1 MAASA
6 ALAAAVALSAA
17 SQPCVVLKNAAAPGV
32 CMPAIGVGTG
42 GYAGT
47 NPFYGSWPENWNEC
61 IEDPTCAAP
70 DPPGA
75 AGNSF
80 CQSAISTWLTLG
92 GRRID
97 TSASYR
103 NQRGVGQAINAHRR
117 VNRSDVFVTSK
128 VGPYLAMG
136 YDEVKAQ
143 VASMLDAGG
152 LGSYVDLVLV
162 RYYLSQRG
170 EFCIFALSLAPLP
183 LNFFVALVLRRS
195 TGRRARRA
203 AAAAR
208 TPRRRPARAA
218 PRRTTRRRAACA
230 RGTRCSIFRRPA
242 PFARLESLIITSRS

>member
-61 IEDPTCAAP
+61 IEDPTCATP

-75 AGNSF
+75 AGNSY

-162 RYYLSQRG
+162 RSLISRGEANSTSSLSHLRPFRYLSLLPSS
-170 EFCIFALSLAPLP
+170 FADPLA
-183 LNFFVALVLRRS
+183 VVRA
-195 TGRRARRA
+195 GRRLQCEHYGAVLPERHRVV
-203 AAAAR
+203 
-208 TPRRRPARAA
+208 
-218 PRRTTRRRAACA
+218 
-230 RGTRCSIFRRPA
+230 
-242 PFARLESLIITSRS
+242 

>member
-97 TSASYR
+97 TSTSYR

-170 EFCIFALSLAPLP
+170 EFCVFALSLAPLP
-183 LNFFVALVLRRS
+183 LNFFADPLAVVRAGRRLQREHHDAVVPERHRVVQRDGVPPALV
-195 TGRRARRA
+195 GRA
-203 AAAAR
+203 AR
-208 TPRRRPARAA
+208 SSGGRHHSRDW
-218 PRRTTRRRAACA
+218 
-230 RGTRCSIFRRPA
+230 
-242 PFARLESLIITSRS
+242 SL